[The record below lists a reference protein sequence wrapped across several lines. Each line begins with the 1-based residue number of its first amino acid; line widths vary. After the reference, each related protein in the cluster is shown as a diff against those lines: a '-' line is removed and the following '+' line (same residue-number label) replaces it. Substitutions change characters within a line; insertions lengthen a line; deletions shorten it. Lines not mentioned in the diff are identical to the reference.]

1 MQRTL
6 LRLETLQTNTEL
18 KVTLPQGVSR
28 IQAFVRSNT
37 SVQMALEQGRVL
49 TGSGL
54 SVSRDNPW
62 VTDLIKPVDFP
73 VLYYA
78 SGLVG
83 TIVEV
88 FVWHQ
93 LGSDGGSFSDGFSDG
108 FL

>member
-1 MQRTL
+1 MGL
-6 LRLETLQTNTEL
+6 VVMPCANTGIV
-18 KVTLPQGVSR
+18 KKH
-28 IQAFVRSNT
+28 RSNT